1 MPAYIDLQPGTRI
14 KVSPPGDP
22 LGVSYEATVRS
33 VLPSQ
38 LRLGLPRRDGE
49 VLEVT
54 PGEQLTMFTL
64 LYGRILRFKVNVR
77 LVEVENDSF
86 SIETPRQAELT
97 ERREFYR
104 LPVRI
109 VPRRAARLD
118 DTGAEVQPLQAVI
131 LDIGGGGAMLQSRE
145 FVPAGSRMRLA
156 FELEGDPFDM
166 DLATLVLSCN
176 RPQSNAQHYR
186 LHCQFLEPNRNELER
201 LIRYVYRQ
209 QAELRRKGVI

>member
-49 VLEVT
+49 VLEVS
-54 PGEQLTMFTL
+54 PGDQLTMFTTL
-64 LYGRILRFKVNVR
+64 HGRVLRFKANIR

-86 SIETPRQAELT
+86 FIETPREAEQT

-109 VPRRAARLD
+109 VPRRAAILD
-118 DTGAEVQPLQAVI
+118 DTGDEVQPVQVVI
-131 LDIGGGGAMLQSRE
+131 LDLSGGGAMLQSRE
-145 FVPAGSRMRLA
+145 FVAAGARLRLV
-156 FELEGDPFDM
+156 FELEGDPLDM
-166 DLATLVLSCN
+166 DLATLVLSCS
-176 RPQSNAQHYR
+176 RTASSWS
-186 LHCQFLEPNRNELER
+186 
-201 LIRYVYRQ
+201 
-209 QAELRRKGVI
+209 G

>member
-1 MPAYIDLQPGTRI
+1 VPAYIDLQPGTRI

-38 LRLGLPRRDGE
+38 LRMGLPRRDGE
-49 VLEVT
+49 ALEVT
-54 PGEQLTMFTL
+54 PGEQLTMFTML
-64 LYGRILRFKVNVR
+64 HGRVLRFKANVR

-86 SIETPRQAELT
+86 FIETPREAEQT

-109 VPRRAARLD
+109 VPRRVVRLD

-145 FVPAGSRMRLA
+145 FVAAGSRMRLA

-166 DLATLVLSCN
+166 DLATLVLSCS
-176 RPQSNAQHYR
+176 RPQSTAQHYR
-186 LHCQFLEPNRNELER
+186 LHCQFLEPNKNELER